1 MFDILKQLKISKID
15 RIDESLGRKVCKE
28 AKVNTLATATIRK
41 FGKLYTIDFKVL
53 NVSKNEYL
61 FTSKEEG
68 EGQESIPTMI
78 DNLSENVR
86 RGLKEKGPEIKASS
100 TNIAEITS
108 TNLEAYQH
116 YFKGNEFID
125 KLRFDLAREEFKKAI
140 KLDST
145 FGLAYYSL
153 AYAFN
158 WEANPQHSAKYIT
171 KAISFLNRIP
181 EKERYLA
188 RALAV
193 NLQEGQSE
201 AIKVL
206 NEMEKI
212 YPNDKEMLYNIGD
225 LSYHIGDLVKAKQYL
240 EKVLKMDPTFIRA
253 LQHLTWTY
261 RDLGLYEK
269 MFGVAKSYVDVAE
282 SRESISLLAN
292 AYMLTGEFETG
303 IKLLRQKQD
312 LHPDRF
318 YLFYSIASIYYL
330 QEQYDKAEK
339 ELSLLV
345 EKDKPVEAQQLGNGY
360 LAAFYPYTGK
370 YRESIGACDKMINF
384 YWQIKDTSLVS
395 YWLLA
400 KGLIIAEGWND
411 TDASWIEVQKTF
423 PFQKQIDYAYYWITL
438 PLLYVYHDDFVL
450 ADSLAKSTAIKWW
463 YLTVRSVIHAEKQ
476 ECNKADS
483 IVSNEL
489 KMSPGFAK
497 ILVLYHLAECQYEQG
512 QLDKAIK
519 NLLQLQ
525 RIYDNSYNI
534 RAIFFPKSFYLLGK
548 IYEKKGDHNLAV
560 KNYKKFLEIWKDA
573 DKDLPELIDAKKRMV
588 L

>member
-1 MFDILKQLKISKID
+1 
-15 RIDESLGRKVCKE
+15 
-28 AKVNTLATATIRK
+28 VNKLATATIRK

-53 NVSKNEYL
+53 NVDKNEYF
-61 FTSKEEG
+61 FTFKEQG

-86 RGLKEKGPEIKASS
+86 RGLKEKMSEIKTS
-100 TNIAEITS
+100 TSNIAEITS
-108 TNLEAYQH
+108 PNLEAYQH
-116 YFKGNEFID
+116 YFKGEEFID

-145 FGLAYYSL
+145 FGLAYYRL
-153 AYAFN
+153 AYAIN

-193 NLQEGQSE
+193 NLQEGQSA

-240 EKVLKMDPTFIRA
+240 ERVLTMDPVFIRA

-261 RDLGLYEK
+261 RDLGLTEK
-269 MFGVAKSYVDVAE
+269 MMGTAERYVAVTE
-282 SRESISLLAN
+282 SRESISLLVK

-303 IKLLRQKQD
+303 LELLKQKQE
-312 LHPDRF
+312 LHPDRH
-318 YLFYSIASIYYL
+318 YLSHSIASMYYL
-330 QEQYDKAEK
+330 QEQYDKAEQ
-339 ELSLLV
+339 ELKNLV
-345 EKDKPVEAQQLGNGY
+345 EKDKPVETQQLGNGY

-370 YRESIGACDKMINF
+370 YRESIDACDKVIDS

-400 KGLIIAEGWND
+400 KGLIIAECCGL
-411 TDASWIEVQKTF
+411 ASQLIA
-423 PFQKQIDYAYYWITL
+423 YA
-438 PLLYVYHDDFVL
+438 
-450 ADSLAKSTAIKWW
+450 
-463 YLTVRSVIHAEKQ
+463 
-476 ECNKADS
+476 
-483 IVSNEL
+483 
-489 KMSPGFAK
+489 
-497 ILVLYHLAECQYEQG
+497 
-512 QLDKAIK
+512 
-519 NLLQLQ
+519 NL
-525 RIYDNSYNI
+525 
-534 RAIFFPKSFYLLGK
+534 
-548 IYEKKGDHNLAV
+548 
-560 KNYKKFLEIWKDA
+560 
-573 DKDLPELIDAKKRMV
+573 
-588 L
+588 